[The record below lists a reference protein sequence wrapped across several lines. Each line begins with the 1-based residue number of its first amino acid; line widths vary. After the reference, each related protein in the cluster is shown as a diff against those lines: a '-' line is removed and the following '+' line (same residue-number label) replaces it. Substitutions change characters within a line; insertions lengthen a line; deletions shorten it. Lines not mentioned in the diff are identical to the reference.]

1 MQCEGTPNRSPKTI
15 NCYDYSL
22 IMSPCLQTS
31 LTTEYAPCYHQ
42 PQAEKPDIASKH
54 TEFLTTRSSAHFFIF
69 CLEIAV
75 FFYTIIEFQ
84 SSVCVC
90 VKKGNTSL
98 KIYCMSVT
106 VWAVL
111 TLQRSRDH
119 ANRALLESVQ
129 TFTVFQI
136 GAGAGEE
143 ILKSCIYN
151 FCL

>member
-1 MQCEGTPNRSPKTI
+1 MLHVIISPRQRNLILPQNTPSSSPRGAA
-15 NCYDYSL
+15 
-22 IMSPCLQTS
+22 
-31 LTTEYAPCYHQ
+31 LT
-42 PQAEKPDIASKH
+42 
-54 TEFLTTRSSAHFFIF
+54 FFIF
-69 CLEIAV
+69 CLEIAA
-75 FFYTIIEFQ
+75 FFFKTIIEFQ

-111 TLQRSRDH
+111 TLQRSRDR

>member
-1 MQCEGTPNRSPKTI
+1 M
-15 NCYDYSL
+15 
-22 IMSPCLQTS
+22 
-31 LTTEYAPCYHQ
+31 
-42 PQAEKPDIASKH
+42 
-54 TEFLTTRSSAHFFIF
+54 
-69 CLEIAV
+69 
-75 FFYTIIEFQ
+75 
-84 SSVCVC
+84 CVC

-111 TLQRSRDH
+111 TLQRSRDQ
-119 ANRALLESVQ
+119 ANHALLELVQ